1 MGTGASCHNIIKTV
15 EKECGKKYLDS
26 LLSKVDLFG
35 RKELLINLKSPD
47 FDFELSQR
55 ILNTE
60 LLKHILH
67 DFYPNKSKTLKVTL
81 NGYTISKEKSLKD
94 NLVQEN
100 DDLFIYEPFEI
111 YFSIIDKKTSY
122 PLKIS
127 PYQIFYDVF
136 EEFYNNIC
144 PSEYKNKIYEA
155 YYNGEPI
162 KPFELMWNLG
172 IQNNDIIHIML
183 GHGNNIKSQYNEGIE
198 ALNRINFRYFN
209 EDNKIKTD
217 DYKLELKQHALDDIE
232 LKNLGNIYFKNL
244 KILNLTECKIQ
255 NLDFLNAYSFI
266 SLQEINLQK
275 NNISYFVDLTLYK
288 LEKLDLS
295 HNNLKGTMINS
306 ILSDNNTYIRLD
318 KILTLNFP
326 CLKKLNLSFNKIVH
340 INLLTQFNSPE
351 LLELDLSYNE
361 IKSIDSLQNVAFG
374 KLIKLNLRNNNIKE
388 IKIFDKLPFYN
399 IIREIN
405 LMNNDIANLNDIRE
419 VNFSKLK
426 ILNLLNN
433 DIDDFSVLKYLYIP
447 ELEILYAYPTRDKI
461 DNNPN
466 VLKIFKESCKH
477 IIEKNVEVKYKL

>member
-1 MGTGASCHNIIKTV
+1 M

-162 KPFELMWNLG
+162 KPFDLMWNLG

-318 KILTLNFP
+318 KILTLDFP
-326 CLKKLNLSFNKIVH
+326 CLKQLNLSFNKIVH

-361 IKSIDSLQNVAFG
+361 IKNINVLTYVPFGSLKNINLSSNKIEELNAFN
-374 KLIKLNLRNNNIKE
+374 KLAFCNNIE
-388 IKIFDKLPFYN
+388 I
-399 IIREIN
+399 IN
-405 LMNNDIANLNDIRE
+405 LMNNEIVNLNVLRE
-419 VNFSKLK
+419 VSLPNLK
-426 ILNLLNN
+426 MINLLNN
-433 DIDDFSVLKYLYIP
+433 DINDFSVLRLIYFPKL
-447 ELEILYAYPTRDKI
+447 KI
-461 DNNPN
+461 IYVFPSQLNPN
-466 VLKIFKESCKH
+466 NYDKNSQLFINFNNSCKH
-477 IIEKNVEVKYKL
+477 IIEKNIEVNYKI